1 MKTLRL
7 LPIAFL
13 FLYSASIF
21 AQINGTPKQF
31 ESTSQIFDELRK
43 FIETKQNEPYKI
55 DWDNVKGSPY
65 LHESYK
71 LAKFYIGDKSYGN
84 IMMRLNTYSNEIELL
99 PKDGEEIEALMKIDK
114 SRIIF
119 DNTTLKLYTY
129 KDEEGT
135 EQKAYFSVLNDEENV
150 QLLLRKKCVFSPSQ
164 KALTQNQADRAAKF
178 TQYDY
183 YYILRAGELT
193 QVDAKKKAV
202 ANLFPEKANEIKK
215 YIKSEK
221 LKLKKEKDFAKLI
234 DYVATL

>member
-1 MKTLRL
+1 MKALRL

-13 FLYSASIF
+13 FLYSASMF
-21 AQINGTPKQF
+21 AQVSGAPRQF

-43 FIETKQNEPYKI
+43 MIETRQNDPYEL

-65 LHESYK
+65 LYEKYK
-71 LAKFYIGDKSYGN
+71 LAKFYVGDKAYGN

-99 PKDGEEIEALMKIDK
+99 PEEGQEIESLMKIDK
-114 SRIIF
+114 SRIVF
-119 DNTTLKLYTY
+119 DNKTLKLFTF
-129 KDEEGT
+129 KEEDGT
-135 EQKAYFSVLNDEENV
+135 ENKAYFEVLNDEENV
-150 QLLLRKKCVFSPSQ
+150 QLLLRKKCKFSPNE
-164 KALTQNQADRAAKF
+164 KALTKNQADRAAKF

-183 YYILRAGELT
+183 YYILKDGELT

-202 ANLFPEKANEIKK
+202 VNLFPGKASEIKK